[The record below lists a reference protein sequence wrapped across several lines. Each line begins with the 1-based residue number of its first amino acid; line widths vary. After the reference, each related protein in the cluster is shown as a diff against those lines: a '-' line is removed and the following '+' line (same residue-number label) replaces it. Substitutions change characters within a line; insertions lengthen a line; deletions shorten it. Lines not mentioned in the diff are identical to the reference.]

1 MWYEPLMTNLNA
13 YIDSVNQKV
22 TGTVT
27 VKLFKGRADV
37 VAVETPNSIFDEKL
51 ATFMKSNAFNQN
63 ASAGFTEIYT
73 MQMRLSQETER
84 YALVSVGGDANKNKF
99 LPNVAELK
107 KLGYVLFATQGTHE
121 FLEKNGVKSVL
132 VHKAS
137 EESRKPNLV
146 DLLKQNRFDLV
157 INVPSPENNNSQ
169 ERDGAQIRSWSVV
182 NKVTLITDFDVFAST
197 VERLSKSIT
206 QRGIA
211 NADRAPALL

>member
-1 MWYEPLMTNLNA
+1 
-13 YIDSVNQKV
+13 
-22 TGTVT
+22 
-27 VKLFKGRADV
+27 
-37 VAVETPNSIFDEKL
+37 
-51 ATFMKSNAFNQN
+51 
-63 ASAGFTEIYT
+63 
-73 MQMRLSQETER
+73 
-84 YALVSVGGDANKNKF
+84 
-99 LPNVAELK
+99 
-107 KLGYVLFATQGTHE
+107 
-121 FLEKNGVKSVL
+121 
-132 VHKAS
+132 
-137 EESRKPNLV
+137 V